1 MATTNTL
8 NVTLVRSVIGR
19 IEAHKATVRGL
30 GLRRMHHTVT
40 VEDTPAT
47 RGMINA
53 VGYLLKVSTGSPI
66 AKAAKPA
73 AKAVAAKPA
82 PKAVAEKPA
91 AAKPVTAKAVAEK
104 PAAKAQALVG
114 AAVPKKFLT
123 KTGADDLTAIEG
135 VGPKISELLH
145 AAGITN
151 FSQLA
156 AAKVS
161 AIQEILK
168 AAGSRYSMANPGT
181 WPEQAALLAA
191 GDYAGFEKLSEE
203 LDGGVRK

>member
-1 MATTNTL
+1 MATINTL

-40 VEDTPAT
+40 VEDTAAT

-53 VGYLLKVSTGSPI
+53 VGYLLKVSAGNPVAKSEKTTKPVVAAKKI
-66 AKAAKPA
+66 AAQPAAKPA
-73 AKAVAAKPA
+73 ATKP
-82 PKAVAEKPA
+82 
-91 AAKPVTAKAVAEK
+91 
-104 PAAKAQALVG
+104 QAL
-114 AAVPKKFLT
+114 ASATVPKKFLT
-123 KTGADDLTAIEG
+123 KTGADDLTAVEG
-135 VGPKISELLH
+135 IGPKISELLH
-145 AAGITN
+145 ADDITS
-151 FSQLA
+151 FAQLA

-161 AIQEILK
+161 KIQEILK
-168 AAGSRYSMANPGT
+168 AAGSRYGMANPGT

-191 GDYAGFEKLSEE
+191 GDYAGFEKLAEE

>member
-1 MATTNTL
+1 MATVNTL

-53 VGYLLKVSTGSPI
+53 VGYLLKVSAGAAI
-66 AKAAKPA
+66 AK
-73 AKAVAAKPA
+73 
-82 PKAVAEKPA
+82 
-91 AAKPVTAKAVAEK
+91 AEK
-104 PAAKAQALVG
+104 PAAKAKAPVVKPVAAKPAAAAKPQAL
-114 AAVPKKFLT
+114 ASSSAPKKFLT
-123 KTGADDLTAIEG
+123 KTGGDDLTAIEG
-135 VGPKISELLH
+135 VGPKICELLH
-145 AAGITN
+145 ADGIAS

-161 AIQEILK
+161 KIEEILK

-191 GDYAGFEKLSEE
+191 GDYAGFEKLAEE